1 MMRSCYILYLFV
13 LFITIRASAQ
23 TKTFHN
29 LSKYEK
35 RWALVHPFT
44 AVKVKKHQRE
54 MYVICKE
61 VKQQKLLD
69 TFENG
74 GKLDAFR
81 HMFAMAYF
89 SKYISVKKL
98 RKLGIAHEKGNYLQY
113 LNNQSDEAGELPD
126 SVSSVMDLKN
136 NDIALSMAK
145 EVKKLSIEE
154 VEQKV
159 INLIL
164 AGGGFIIKRNREG
177 LYVDCDGNI
186 ISRQKM
192 YKQWNIPKCL
202 TAPISFQ

>member
-1 MMRSCYILYLFV
+1 MFLLGCIPCLLP
-13 LFITIRASAQ
+13 AQ
-23 TKTFHN
+23 TKTFHK

-35 RWALVHPFT
+35 RWAIVHPF
-44 AVKVKKHQRE
+44 AAIKMKKHQTE
-54 MYVICKE
+54 MYRVYAQ
-61 VKQQKLLD
+61 VKKQNVLD
-69 TFENG
+69 AYENG

-98 RKLGIAHEKGNYLQY
+98 RKLGAAHEKGNYLQY
-113 LNNQSDEAGELPD
+113 LNEQSDEGGELPD

-136 NDIALSMAK
+136 NDIALGLAK
-145 EVKKLSIEE
+145 EVKKLDIEE
-154 VEQKV
+154 VEQKI

-164 AGGGFIIKRNREG
+164 AGGGFIIKRNHEG

-186 ISRQKM
+186 ISRGRM

-202 TAPISFQ
+202 TAPTSFQ